1 MKSSP
6 RRLLSQSETSGS
18 QSPEFFWR
26 ERFRDVLHASVSP
39 ILGLEGNKAQFALTL
54 ELSAKGPG
62 QSSTQPGE
70 PFLSS
75 LLTVSVDERDAP
87 AFLRLLGKRVL
98 MQERISRASLD
109 RADLESEIVRLQNE
123 LSRSLE
129 REEALRS
136 NFHSLV
142 EGTRRLP

>member
-1 MKSSP
+1 MKSSS
-6 RRLLSQSETSGS
+6 RRLLSQSEASGS

-39 ILGLEGNKAQFALTL
+39 VLGLESNKAQFALTL
-54 ELSAKGPG
+54 ELSANGPG
-62 QSSTQPGE
+62 QSSTLPGE
-70 PFLSS
+70 QLPSS

-98 MQERISRASLD
+98 VQERISRANLD
-109 RADLESEIVRLQNE
+109 RLDLENEIVRLQYE
-123 LSRSLE
+123 LERSLE